1 LIKKQKSLKATN
13 KIIKINP
20 INPDPEKINKAA
32 VKIRDGGIIIFPTR
46 SLYGLGVNIF
56 DLDALKNIFKI
67 KQRMFNKPV
76 SVLVAKEE
84 DVADL
89 VKNIPDAA
97 KKIIKIF
104 WPGQITIVFEANN
117 NIHSILTARTGKIG
131 IRLPEQKVARALLH
145 AVNTPITGTSAN
157 ISGKPGC
164 YNIKDLDSSIKD
176 QSEYILDSGVLKGGT
191 GSTVIDV
198 TVNPVKILREG
209 SVSSKEIF
217 SVL

>member
-1 LIKKQKSLKATN
+1 MIKKQKILKTIN

-32 VKIRDGGIIIFPTR
+32 VKIRDGGIIVFPTR

-56 DLDALKNIFKI
+56 DLDALESIFKI
-67 KQRMFNKPV
+67 KQRMLNKPV

-84 DVADL
+84 DIADL
-89 VKNIPDAA
+89 VKYIPAA
-97 KKIIKIF
+97 ARQIIKNF
-104 WPGQITIVFEANN
+104 WPGQITIVFEAND
-117 NIHSILTARTGKIG
+117 NIPSILNACTGKIG
-131 IRLPEQKVARALLH
+131 IRLPEQKVARALVD
-145 AVNTPITGTSAN
+145 AANTPITGTSAN
-157 ISGKPGC
+157 ISGNPGC

-176 QSEYILDSGVLKGGT
+176 QSEYILDSGVLKGGA

-209 SVSSKEIF
+209 AVSAKDIF